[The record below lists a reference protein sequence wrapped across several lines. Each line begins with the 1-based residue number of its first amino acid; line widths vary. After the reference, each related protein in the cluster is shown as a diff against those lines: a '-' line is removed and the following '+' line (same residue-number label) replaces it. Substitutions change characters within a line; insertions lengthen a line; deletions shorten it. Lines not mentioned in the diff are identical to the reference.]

1 MHTNNNDCINTIHH
15 GNNTPMTIIYQEMS
29 QYLLAANLVRLP
41 QEAWLTRFEN
51 MLLSK
56 QLLRT

>member
-1 MHTNNNDCINTIHH
+1 
-15 GNNTPMTIIYQEMS
+15 MS